1 MDSKKPNKAFIPTG
15 TITDCKGGCFTTKC
29 NQCKYKS
36 MCGLIITDLDDT
48 SIRPTPEALA
58 MKKKS
63 ANARLNAESK
73 ESLDFLS
80 TKKRID
86 EDLKQVSEDLDLDE
100 AYCVK
105 FGLLKKASILT
116 LYNRDK
122 DAKKFISDAA
132 VLVQKQRKA
141 NEERQEAIESRWKFK
156 LGLDDGFE
164 LPDKV
169 KKKHPSEVTDKDL
182 KEIELPSKV
191 KDSTVR
197 LYIEKVSPFN
207 NGAYSKNVYLDQ
219 CIEDLYV
226 AIEGKKLKKH
236 DEIEKMKKN
245 IEKLNEIAEQIEDGG
260 EEGVEQLEDE
270 DGQGIKFKPRKTTM
284 CKATLELTM

>member
-1 MDSKKPNKAFIPTG
+1 MDSKKPGKAFIPTG
-15 TITDCKGGCFTTKC
+15 TITDCKGGCFTSKC
-29 NQCKYKS
+29 NSCKYKS

-48 SIRPTPEALA
+48 SIKPSPEQLAL
-58 MKKKS
+58 KKKS
-63 ANARLNAESK
+63 FNARLNAESK
-73 ESLDFLS
+73 DDQDFLS
-80 TKKRID
+80 TKKKID
-86 EDLKQVSEDLDLDE
+86 EDLKAVTDDLDVDE

-116 LYNRDK
+116 HFRKDK
-122 DAKKFISDAA
+122 DAKKFIADAA
-132 VLVQKQRKA
+132 IIVQKQRKA

-182 KEIELPSKV
+182 KEVELPSKV

-226 AIEGKKLKKH
+226 AIEGKKMKKH
-236 DEIEKMKKN
+236 GDIEKMKKH
-245 IEKLNEIAEQIEDGG
+245 IEELNEIAEQIEDGG
-260 EEGVEQLEDE
+260 EEGVE
-270 DGQGIKFKPRKTTM
+270 
-284 CKATLELTM
+284 